1 MAEPTAAGREAH
13 LLASDEALLRMRRFM
28 TKPPGNVLPVPGLDR
43 GVDYAKT
50 MACEAVGALGARGAL
65 ATVKEVAAYLTL
77 DPSTVSRLL
86 GEAEAEGLVV
96 REHDEGDRRRTV
108 VRLTAD
114 GEHVVRVTQRI
125 RLAFIGEVTAD
136 WSDRELAIFSRL
148 LGELSERVTERLGQL
163 CDGQVPAELVRAYE
177 RACAE
182 LLVPVPDGLARAD

>member
-1 MAEPTAAGREAH
+1 MTGPNAGSRESH

-28 TKPPGNVLPVPGLDR
+28 TKPPGTALPVPGLDR
-43 GVDYAKT
+43 SIDYAKT
-50 MACEAVGALGARGAL
+50 MACEAIGALGARGSL

-96 REHDEGDRRRTV
+96 REHDPADRRRTV

-125 RLAFIGEVTAD
+125 RLAFIGEVTRD
-136 WSDRELAIFSRL
+136 WSDRELSTFARL
-148 LGELSERVTERLGQL
+148 LGELSDRVTERLGQL
-163 CDGQVPAELVRAYE
+163 CDGHVPDDLVLAYSHACHELQVPMPE
-177 RACAE
+177 
-182 LLVPVPDGLARAD
+182 GLAR